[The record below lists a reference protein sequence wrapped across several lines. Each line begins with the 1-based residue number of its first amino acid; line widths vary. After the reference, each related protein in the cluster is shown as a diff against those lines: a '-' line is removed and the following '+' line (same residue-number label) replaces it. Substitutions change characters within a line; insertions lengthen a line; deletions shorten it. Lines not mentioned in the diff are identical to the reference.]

1 MSENITERRQRKM
14 STKSASLMDNTAQQK
29 ALVTALNKMSLKA
42 IVELCS
48 FDGISVTIQSG
59 KITDVTKNNE

>member
-1 MSENITERRQRKM
+1 M
-14 STKSASLMDNTAQQK
+14 STESTPIMDNPAQQD

-42 IVELCS
+42 IIELCS
-48 FDGISVTIQSG
+48 FDGINVTTQSG

>member
-1 MSENITERRQRKM
+1 M
-14 STKSASLMDNTAQQK
+14 STESTPIMDNPVQQE

-42 IVELCS
+42 IAELCS
-48 FDGISVTIQSG
+48 FDDINVTVQSG

>member
-1 MSENITERRQRKM
+1 M
-14 STKSASLMDNTAQQK
+14 STESTPIMDNPVQQE

-42 IVELCS
+42 IIELCS
-48 FDGISVTIQSG
+48 FNDISVTIKSG

>member
-1 MSENITERRQRKM
+1 M
-14 STKSASLMDNTAQQK
+14 STEDAPIMNNPAQQE

-48 FDGISVTIQSG
+48 FDDINVTIQSG

>member
-1 MSENITERRQRKM
+1 M
-14 STKSASLMDNTAQQK
+14 STESTPIMDNPVQQE

-42 IVELCS
+42 IIELCS
-48 FDGISVTIQSG
+48 FNNIGVTIQSG

>member
-1 MSENITERRQRKM
+1 M
-14 STKSASLMDNTAQQK
+14 STESTPIMDNPAQQE

-42 IVELCS
+42 IIELCL
-48 FDGISVTIQSG
+48 FNGISVTIQSG

>member
-1 MSENITERRQRKM
+1 M
-14 STKSASLMDNTAQQK
+14 STESASLMNNAAQQK

-42 IVELCS
+42 IIELCS
-48 FDGISVTIQSG
+48 FNDISVTIQSG